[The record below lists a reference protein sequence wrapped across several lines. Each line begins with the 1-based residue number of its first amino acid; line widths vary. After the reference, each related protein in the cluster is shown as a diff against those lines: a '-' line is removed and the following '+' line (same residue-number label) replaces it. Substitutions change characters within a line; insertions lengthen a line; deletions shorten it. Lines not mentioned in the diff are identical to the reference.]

1 MMRLDSCEQRPGIV
15 QTHSRIR
22 MALQYFDEWS
32 IASRERLFE
41 NVIEIAGRLVCVDDQ
56 NQMEAWRHGG

>member
-1 MMRLDSCEQRPGIV
+1 
-15 QTHSRIR
+15 